1 MILRLYDFQNCDP
14 IVFCA
19 FRAARLASTMKWLE
33 KLRRKTVSA
42 FGDESNV
49 ADKVTPKMRRSLCL
63 MFKFAK
69 SSDVT
74 FIITALICALLGG
87 TIQPTVLLIG
97 GWITDL
103 YLTNGTTV
111 GDDEFLHSVLS
122 LIYAGLGFGVIIL
135 VLALIQG
142 ICIQRG
148 TRRILDNLRKEFL
161 GAVLRQDANWLDK
174 NSSGSITC
182 QLNENVEVISDGLGN
197 KCCMLVRGFAM
208 FTSSIIACA
217 FINWQLTF
225 ITFTMGPVSAFVLH
239 LLTKVNE
246 TTNEELMSLSA
257 QSHSIIEESVLNV
270 RTVQA
275 CNGQQF
281 MINKF
286 KRVNESIKKYYNK
299 STFWAGFFDGLALF
313 VIYFITGISLFF
325 GCRLYFDGEIKKA
338 GDVILVVNT
347 VCVTGYFLGL
357 LGPHMSSLQRA
368 ATSFQLLHDVIK
380 SAPKSEGK
388 EGETKVT
395 ATSGHIEF
403 RNVRFKYSSRDKDV
417 LQGLSFEVLPG
428 QTVALVGTSGCGKST
443 SIGLLTKLY
452 RATEGEILIDGQN
465 IDMLDARTLRQQIGI
480 VQQEPKLFDG
490 TIVDNIRLGRQVDD
504 ETVQSATDIANA
516 SDFIEN
522 RALVTSPSILLLDEA
537 TSALDAHNEHI
548 VNKALNKASVGRT
561 TIIIAHRLSSLKNVD
576 RIYVLDQGKTKEIG
590 THDQL
595 IELGGIY
602 AKLAKSQEIEQSS
615 KKDWEREELRR
626 AEKMKKKSR
635 NVENYEP
642 NSTILQE
649 HEHNLVGSVIAENH
663 ESISFT
669 GIAKLMHYL
678 PKHPKMLT
686 LIIVLSIPRAI
697 ELCSYGLGMSFAFNT
712 LQRSKDDYMTWN
724 WITLG
729 EQTLA
734 GLTFWVLQALL
745 MYLCGWIAN
754 DVMNEVKESMLKE
767 VLHKPIPYF
776 DNPETSPSAC
786 VSRIVS
792 HAHNCYACL
801 DHRAIRFVWFV
812 AGTIFSLLLAFP
824 FVWELGMLGLGITI
838 LLTLFSMHFVSV
850 AHKAHSDKSAQD
862 RSGEFAVEVVE
873 QIRAIKLLA
882 VEGYFE
888 KRFAEYLSTAEV
900 YENKIGFL
908 SSLNFAVT
916 QSYVFAC
923 DMLLFYVGTL
933 LIYHGR
939 YTPDKIFLAF
949 NGAQMSAWG
958 VMYFSPW
965 FPEIIRG
972 SASANQ
978 IFSFFDNKCHVS
990 GDAKPDINGSVHVE
1004 DVKFAYPSTPHRNV
1018 CEGLSIEAPKGN
1030 SIALVGASGCGKSTI
1045 IAMLERFYETKSGKI
1060 EIDGKSIEDIEVN
1073 HLRQNISVV
1082 GQEPILFNATIQEN
1096 ITIGMEN
1103 VPLSEVQNACKVA
1116 NAASFIE
1123 NFPMGYETIVGE
1135 GGGSL
1140 SGGQKQRI
1148 AIARAIIRKPK
1159 ILLLDEATS
1168 ALDAQSEEIVQ
1179 KALRSATEGR
1189 TSIIVAHRL
1198 STVQHCNMIYYIS
1211 RGAVAE
1217 SLIEKQ
1223 EKRNLKM
1230 ADDNVSFTDAGDQTG
1245 AQNKGGNSSAMLDL
1259 LGSLNK
1265 KDDKPGKKGK
1275 KEKKSG
1281 KKEKKGKTK
1290 KVRKADKYESQNFLF
1305 RIEGTIFC
1313 AGIIIGI
1320 IVVIVFVVAAIVF
1333 GVMTNG
1339 NLVSYMQPLWGSTD
1353 ENTDDSGTA

>member
-1 MILRLYDFQNCDP
+1 MQ
-14 IVFCA
+14 
-19 FRAARLASTMKWLE
+19 
-33 KLRRKTVSA
+33 KLCRPTVST
-42 FGDESNV
+42 FGDES
-49 ADKVTPKMRRSLCL
+49 KVTDVTPNMRRSLKL
-63 MFKFAK
+63 MVKFAK
-69 SSDVT
+69 SSDLI

-103 YLTNGTTV
+103 YLTNGNTI
-111 GDDEFLHSVLS
+111 GDEEFLKSVLT
-122 LIYAGLGFGVIIL
+122 LIYAGLGFGVITL

-148 TRRILDNLRKEFL
+148 TSRILDNLRKEFL
-161 GAVLRQDANWLDK
+161 GAILRQDANWLDK
-174 NSSGSITC
+174 NPSGGITC
-182 QLNENVEVISDGLGN
+182 QLNENIEIISDGLGN

-246 TTNEELMSLSA
+246 LTNSELMTLSS
-257 QSHSIIEESVLNV
+257 QSHAIIEESILNV

-275 CNGQQF
+275 CNGQNF
-281 MINKF
+281 MIAKLR
-286 KRVNESIKKYYNK
+286 KVNEQIKKFYNK

-325 GCRLYFDGEIKKA
+325 GCRLYFEGQITKA
-338 GDVILVVNT
+338 GDVILIVNT
-347 VCVTGYFLGL
+347 ICVTGYFLGL

-368 ATSFQLLHDVIK
+368 ATSFQLLYKTIA

-388 EGETKVT
+388 EGESKVFS
-395 ATSGHIEF
+395 AKGNVEF
-403 RNVRFKYSSRDKDV
+403 KNVRFMYATRDKEV
-417 LQGLSFEVLPG
+417 LQGLSLEVLPG
-428 QTVALVGTSGCGKST
+428 QTIALVGTSGCGKST

-452 RATEGEILIDGQN
+452 RASEGEILIDGQN
-465 IDMLDARTLRQQIGI
+465 IDMLDAKSLRQQIGV

-490 TIVDNIRLGRQVDD
+490 TIMENIKLGRNVDQKTI
-504 ETVQSATDIANA
+504 ETAAEIANA
-516 SDFIEN
+516 SSFIEKLEN
-522 RALVTSPSILLLDEA
+522 GYETRLGPGGVQLSGGQKQRICIARALVTSPSILLLDEA
-537 TSALDAHNEHI
+537 TSALDSHNEVI
-548 VNKALNKASVGRT
+548 VNKALTKASEGRT

-576 RIYVLDQGKTKEIG
+576 RIYVLDQGKTQEIG
-590 THDQL
+590 KHDEL
-595 IELGGIY
+595 IALGGIY
-602 AKLAKSQEIEQSS
+602 AKLARSQEIEQSS

-635 NVENYEP
+635 NVEIIEP

-649 HEHNLVGSVIAENH
+649 HEHNFVGSIITEN
-663 ESISFT
+663 EQEQKITFS
-669 GIAKLMHYL
+669 GIAKLMNYL
-678 PKHPKMLT
+678 PKHPKMLA
-686 LIIVLSIPRAI
+686 LIILLSIPRAI

-712 LQRSKDDYMTWN
+712 LQRTKEDYMTWN

-734 GLTFWVLQALL
+734 GLTFWTLQATL

-754 DVMNEVKESMLKE
+754 EVMNEVKESILNE
-767 VLHKPIPYF
+767 VLNKPIPYF

-786 VSRIVS
+786 VSRIIS

-801 DHRAIRFVWFV
+801 DHRASRFIMFI
-812 AGTIFSLLLAFP
+812 AGTVFSLLLAFP
-824 FVWELGMLGLGITI
+824 FVWELGLLGLGITI
-838 LLTLFSMHFVSV
+838 LLTIFSLHFVSV
-850 AHKAHSDKSAQD
+850 AHKAHSEKSKMDK
-862 RSGEFAVEVVE
+862 SGEFAVEIVE
-873 QIRAIKLLA
+873 HIRSIKLLA
-882 VEGYFE
+882 VEGFFE
-888 KRFAEYLSTAEV
+888 DRFADHLKISER
-900 YENKIGFL
+900 YENKIGFI

-923 DMLLFYVGTL
+923 DMLLFFVGTL

-978 IFSFFDNKCHVS
+978 IFSLFDKNKNPEFN
-990 GDAKPDINGSVHVE
+990 GKEKPEIKGGVEVE
-1004 DVKFAYPSTPHRNV
+1004 DLTFAYPATPHRNV
-1018 CEGLSIEAPKGN
+1018 CEGFSLNIPKGH

-1045 IAMLERFYETKSGKI
+1045 ISMLERFYAPKAGKI
-1060 EIDGKSIEDIEVN
+1060 AIDKNDISVIDVN
-1073 HLRQNISVV
+1073 YLRQNIAVV
-1082 GQEPILFNATIQEN
+1082 GQEPVLFNASIQEN
-1096 ITIGMEN
+1096 ITIGLDDIPME
-1103 VPLSEVQNACKVA
+1103 EVQNACKVA
-1116 NAASFIE
+1116 NAANFIE
-1123 NFPMGYETIVGE
+1123 SFPLGYDTPVGE
-1135 GGGSL
+1135 GGASL

-1168 ALDAQSEEIVQ
+1168 ALDTQSEEIVQ
-1179 KALRSATEGR
+1179 KALRSATTGR

-1198 STVQHCNMIYYIS
+1198 STVQHCDTIYYIS

-1217 SLIEKQ
+1217 YGTHAEL
-1223 EKRNLKM
+1223 
-1230 ADDNVSFTDAGDQTG
+1230 VSMN
-1245 AQNKGGNSSAMLDL
+1245 NKYARL
-1259 LGSLNK
+1259 
-1265 KDDKPGKKGK
+1265 
-1275 KEKKSG
+1275 
-1281 KKEKKGKTK
+1281 
-1290 KVRKADKYESQNFLF
+1290 
-1305 RIEGTIFC
+1305 
-1313 AGIIIGI
+1313 
-1320 IVVIVFVVAAIVF
+1320 VAAQSL
-1333 GVMTNG
+1333 T
-1339 NLVSYMQPLWGSTD
+1339 
-1353 ENTDDSGTA
+1353 